1 MIFSDWFYF
10 EFLRKNNDTKPN
22 SLRVV
27 FTSDRVEVGVVSGVV
42 SATESESEQSE
53 RFYFCRLRLR
63 LRRLLSAYELEKT
76 RSSESEAEVEG

>member
-10 EFLRKNNDTKPN
+10 EFLRKNNDIKPN
-22 SLRVV
+22 ALRVV
-27 FTSDRVEVGVVSGVV
+27 FTSDRVEVGVVSGVI

-53 RFYFCRLRLR
+53 RFYFSRLRLR

-76 RSSESEAEVEG
+76 RSSKSEAEVEG

>member
-22 SLRVV
+22 ALRVV
-27 FTSDRVEVGVVSGVV
+27 FTSDRVEVGVVSGVRTIRTFLFLPTPLTTP
-42 SATESESEQSE
+42 S
-53 RFYFCRLRLR
+53 
-63 LRRLLSAYELEKT
+63 LLSAYELEKT